1 MKVETRCRDAI
12 HGVRSGRSGYAD
24 DAAAALSRH
33 LFGAGARYPFLRETL
48 ERMERIPDAAV
59 TGPATDGRR
68 VFYNPDIAPE
78 PADVQH
84 MLIHCLFR
92 HLVPPEEAVR
102 PLWDLACDLSAEY
115 LRAELFPSREV
126 RATRL
131 RIAEVLPEDADPRV
145 AAAVYDALSDRFG
158 DAPEGLA
165 ARFGR
170 DDHRYW
176 YAPPAGLSDGRATC
190 AGAPAG
196 RGAGGGRSACARQIE
211 EGLRTLWPPA
221 DALPGGAPMTG
232 RYGLAPG
239 SREERM
245 LLRAEGKYDFSR
257 YLRRFSTTREEMRLD
272 LGGFDYIP
280 YYYGL
285 MRYGNMP
292 LIEPLEYAE
301 SRKVEELVIAIDTS
315 ASCRRPV
322 VERFLAEIQRIL
334 MRRDDFFSTMNIHI
348 IQCDAVIQSHAVIR
362 SPEDWEA
369 YTRDVVIR
377 GRGGTDFT
385 PVFALV
391 EKLQRQKA
399 LKNLR
404 GLLYFTDGD
413 GTYPQTKTPY
423 ETAFVFTSRKAL
435 GYKRPDWIVPLCL
448 ENAHQSRG
456 MTP

>member
-1 MKVETRCRDAI
+1 MEQSKGENSIA
-12 HGVRSGRSGYAD
+12 G

-33 LFGAGARYPFLRETL
+33 LFGVGARYPFLRETL
-48 ERMERIPDAAV
+48 ERMARVPDAAV
-59 TGPATDGRR
+59 SVLATDGRR
-68 VFYNPDIAPE
+68 IFYNPDRVPE
-78 PADVQH
+78 AADVQQ
-84 MLIHCLFR
+84 LVIHCLFR
-92 HLVPPEEAVR
+92 HLVPPPKAIR
-102 PLWDLACDLSAEY
+102 PLWDLACDMSAEY
-115 LRAELFPSREV
+115 LRTELFTSREV
-126 RATRL
+126 RSTRL
-131 RIAEVLPEDADPRV
+131 SVTEALPEDVDPRV
-145 AAAVYDALSDRFG
+145 PTAVYGALLDLFEDDLG
-158 DAPEGLA
+158 ALMT
-165 ARFGR
+165 RFGR

-176 YAPPAGLSDGRATC
+176 YAPPARRLPDGRAAFEEVTSS
-190 AGAPAG
+190 
-196 RGAGGGRSACARQIE
+196 RGASGRRPEPDAADAQTYAQWIE
-211 EGLRTLWPPA
+211 EALQTLWPSE
-221 DALPGGAPMTG
+221 DELPGGAPMTG

-272 LGGFDYIP
+272 PGSFDYIP

-285 MRYGNMP
+285 MRYGNLP

-315 ASCRRPV
+315 ASCARPV

-334 MRRDDFFSTMNIHI
+334 MRRDAFFSRMNIHI
-348 IQCDAVIQSHAVIR
+348 IQCDSIVQSHAVIR
-362 SPEDWEA
+362 SLEDWEA
-369 YTRDVVIR
+369 YTKDIVIR

-413 GTYPQTKTPY
+413 GAYPQKETPY

-435 GYKRPDWIVPLCL
+435 GYKLPDWIIPLCL
-448 ENAHQSRG
+448 ENAHRS
-456 MTP
+456 

>member
-1 MKVETRCRDAI
+1 MRENAENRT
-12 HGVRSGRSGYAD
+12 SD

-48 ERMERIPDAAV
+48 ENMERIPDAAV
-59 TGPATDGRR
+59 SSPATDGRR
-68 VFYNPDIAPE
+68 VFYNPDVAPE
-78 PADVQH
+78 AADVQQL
-84 MLIHCLFR
+84 LIHCLFR
-92 HLVPPEEAVR
+92 HLVPPRRAVR

-115 LRAELFPSREV
+115 LRTELFPSKEA
-126 RATRL
+126 RAARRRVTE
-131 RIAEVLPEDADPRV
+131 ALPEDTDPRV
-145 AAAVYDALSDRFG
+145 TASVYDALLDGSGGDLDALYTRFK
-158 DAPEGLA
+158 
-165 ARFGR
+165 R

-176 YAPPAGLSDGRATC
+176 YAPPARHLPDGRAPS
-190 AGAPAG
+190 AEAPAS
-196 RGAGGGRSACARQIE
+196 RGAGGGRPARDGAYARQVGE
-211 EGLRTLWPPA
+211 ALRTLWPPE

-257 YLRRFSTTREEMRLD
+257 YLRRFSTTREELRLD

-301 SRKVEELVIAIDTS
+301 SRKVEALVIAIDTS

-322 VERFLAEIQRIL
+322 VERFLAEIRRIL
-334 MRRDDFFSTMNIHI
+334 MRRDDFFSTMNLHI
-348 IQCDAVIQSHAVIR
+348 VQCDSAVQSHAVIR
-362 SPEDWEA
+362 CFEDWEA
-369 YTRDVVIR
+369 YTRDIVIR

-385 PVFALV
+385 PVFRLV
-391 EKLQRQKA
+391 EELRRKGM

-413 GTYPQTKTPY
+413 GVYPQRETPY
-423 ETAFVFTSRKAL
+423 ETAFVFTSRRAL

-448 ENAHQSRG
+448 ENARKTG
-456 MTP
+456 E